1 MTRNPK
7 GVLGQIEGLKE
18 SFEAVLRKRT
28 QYRQQINQL
37 TACLRER
44 NREIKDLVRRVNEL
58 QERDANAEL
67 IIQELQER
75 VTARGDL
82 IANQEVEINDLYCS
96 VNEWREKARALAAEL
111 HERGGNGETVE
122 DPPEEPLELS
132 QEQPVRVLRVA
143 HPA

>member
-1 MTRNPK
+1 MTKNSK

-18 SFEAVLRKRT
+18 SFEGVLRKRT

-44 NREIKDLVRRVNEL
+44 NRTIRDLKVVNQALNEEL
-58 QERDANAEL
+58 
-67 IIQELQER
+67 
-75 VTARGDL
+75 
-82 IANQEVEINDLYCS
+82 EVDVQKMMQLNDLL
-96 VNEWREKARALAAEL
+96 NEYRRKFESQQCEIRTWRAKTRALAAEL

-132 QEQPVRVLRVA
+132 QESPTPFILIER
-143 HPA
+143 PA